1 MKKIKVIYKKL
12 GRYKVYGL
20 ANCGYNEIEIDIRIK
35 SKKHLELLIHESM
48 HILFPEAEEEEVESK
63 AIILTNT
70 IWGEQY
76 RRVDNSKSLPLQ
88 DGSK

>member
-1 MKKIKVIYKKL
+1 MKKIKVIYRKL
-12 GRYKVYGL
+12 GREKVYGL
-20 ANCGYNEIEIDIRIK
+20 ANLGFNEIEIDSRIK
-35 SKKHLELLIHESM
+35 SKKHLELIIHESL
-48 HILFPEAEEEEVESK
+48 HILFPEAEEEEIEYK

-70 IWGEQY
+70 LWYEHY

>member
-12 GRYKVYGL
+12 GRHNVYGF
-20 ANCGYNEIEIDIRIK
+20 ANCGYNEIEIDSRLK
-35 SKKHLELLIHESM
+35 GKKALELLIHESM
-48 HILFPEAEEEEVESK
+48 HILFPEAEEEEIESK
-63 AIILTNT
+63 SIILTNT
-70 IWGEQY
+70 IWSEQY

>member
-1 MKKIKVIYKKL
+1 
-12 GRYKVYGL
+12 
-20 ANCGYNEIEIDIRIK
+20 
-35 SKKHLELLIHESM
+35 M

-70 IWGEQY
+70 IWGEHY

>member
-1 MKKIKVIYKKL
+1 M
-12 GRYKVYGL
+12 YGL
-20 ANCGYNEIEIDIRIK
+20 ANLGFNEIEIDSRIK
-35 SKKHLELLIHESM
+35 SKKHLELIIHESL
-48 HILFPEAEEEEVESK
+48 HILFPEAEEEEIEYK

-70 IWGEQY
+70 LWYEHY

>member
-1 MKKIKVIYKKL
+1 VKKIKVIYRKL
-12 GRYKVYGL
+12 GRHKVYGF
-20 ANCGYNEIEIDIRIK
+20 ANCGYNEIEIDSRVK
-35 SKKHLELLIHESM
+35 SKKHLELIIHESM
-48 HILFPEAEEEEVESK
+48 HILFPEAEEEEIESK

-70 IWGEQY
+70 IWGEYY

>member
-12 GRYKVYGL
+12 GRHKVYGF
-20 ANCGYNEIEIDIRIK
+20 ANCGYNEIEIDSRVK
-35 SKKHLELLIHESM
+35 SKKHLELVIHESL
-48 HILFPEAEEEEVESK
+48 HILFPDAEEEEIESK

>member
-12 GRYKVYGL
+12 GRHKVYGF
-20 ANCGYNEIEIDIRIK
+20 ANCGYNEIEIDIRVK
-35 SKKHLELLIHESM
+35 SKKHLELIIHESM

-70 IWGEQY
+70 IWGEHY